1 MMAPKFFAQIYFIM
15 IPIICG
21 IVTVFFLLIGLRGII
36 TKRPFLVSS
45 RWLLF
50 AMFLAFLP
58 GISMILFPGS
68 ISFILKWLNP
78 IIFTVALVAM
88 CFTLQGYTT
97 FGITDTSF
105 REALLAALQKLQ
117 LPYEETLSSI
127 RLTSIEA
134 DLQVSVQS
142 WVGSGVI
149 KIKQR
154 EHRSQLTE
162 IVAAMNEH
170 FRRSSASVNLTTC
183 VIYLVMGI
191 LMAALGIAA
200 VFFFQ
205 NIIMELL

>member
-1 MMAPKFFAQIYFIM
+1 M

-21 IVTVFFLLIGLRGII
+21 IVGGFFLVIGLRGII

-45 RWLLF
+45 RWLLL
-50 AMFLAFLP
+50 AISLAFLP
-58 GISMILFPGS
+58 GISMIFFPDS
-68 ISFILKWLNP
+68 IPFILKWLNP
-78 IIFTVALVAM
+78 IIFTVVFVTM

-97 FGITDTSF
+97 FGITDASF

-117 LPYEETLSSI
+117 LPYEEMLSSI

-142 WVGSGVI
+142 WVGSGMI

-154 EHRSQLTE
+154 KHRSQLTE
-162 IVAAMNEH
+162 IVAVMNEH

-183 VIYLVMGI
+183 IIYLVMGI
-191 LMAALGIAA
+191 LMAALGIGA

>member
-1 MMAPKFFAQIYFIM
+1 M
-15 IPIICG
+15 
-21 IVTVFFLLIGLRGII
+21 
-36 TKRPFLVSS
+36 KRPFLVSS
-45 RWLLF
+45 RWLLL
-50 AMFLAFLP
+50 AMLLAFLP
-58 GISMILFPGS
+58 GISMVFFPSS
-68 ISFILKWLNP
+68 IPFILKWLNP
-78 IIFTVALVAM
+78 IIFTVVLVTM

-105 REALLAALQKLQ
+105 REALLAALQELQ
-117 LPYEETLSSI
+117 LPYEEMLSSI

-154 EHRSQLTE
+154 KHRSQLTE
-162 IVAAMNEH
+162 IVAAMNQY
-170 FRRSSASVNLTTC
+170 FRKSSVSVNLTTC
-183 VIYLVMGI
+183 IIYLVMGI
-191 LMAALGIAA
+191 LMAALGIGA

>member
-1 MMAPKFFAQIYFIM
+1 MAPKFFAQIYFIM

>member
-1 MMAPKFFAQIYFIM
+1 MDPKSFAQIYFIM

-21 IVTVFFLLIGLRGII
+21 IVGGFFLVIGLRGII

-45 RWLLF
+45 RWLLL
-50 AMFLAFLP
+50 AISLAFLP
-58 GISMILFPGS
+58 GISMIFFPDS
-68 ISFILKWLNP
+68 IPFILKWLNP
-78 IIFTVALVAM
+78 IIFTVVFVTM

-97 FGITDTSF
+97 FGITDASF

-117 LPYEETLSSI
+117 LPYEEMLSSI

-142 WVGSGVI
+142 WVGSGMI

-154 EHRSQLTE
+154 KHRSQLTE

-183 VIYLVMGI
+183 IIYLVMGI
-191 LMAALGIAA
+191 LMAALGIGA

-205 NIIMELL
+205 NVIMELL

>member
-1 MMAPKFFAQIYFIM
+1 M

>member
-1 MMAPKFFAQIYFIM
+1 M

-21 IVTVFFLLIGLRGII
+21 IVGGFFLVIGLRGII

-45 RWLLF
+45 RWLLL
-50 AMFLAFLP
+50 AISLAFLP
-58 GISMILFPGS
+58 GISMIFFPDS
-68 ISFILKWLNP
+68 IPFILKWLNP
-78 IIFTVALVAM
+78 IIFTVVFVTM

-97 FGITDTSF
+97 FGITDASF

-117 LPYEETLSSI
+117 LPYEEMLSSI

-142 WVGSGVI
+142 WVGSGMI

-154 EHRSQLTE
+154 KHRSQLTE

-183 VIYLVMGI
+183 IIYLVMGI
-191 LMAALGIAA
+191 LMAALGIGA

-205 NIIMELL
+205 NVIMELL